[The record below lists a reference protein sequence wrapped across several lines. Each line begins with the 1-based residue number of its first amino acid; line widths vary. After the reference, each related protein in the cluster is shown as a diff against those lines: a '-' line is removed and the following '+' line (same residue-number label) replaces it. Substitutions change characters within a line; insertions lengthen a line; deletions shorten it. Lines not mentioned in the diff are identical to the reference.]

1 MSLSRP
7 LLLLAFSVF
16 VLQVSDQPNKLIE
29 HPEQFGG
36 AWETT
41 TVSGIDG
48 IFIQIQADTHQ
59 APLRSGQSVDIWLYH
74 RERGEQTGGW
84 ANVVTYDSNAASGAV
99 ASNHSDTF
107 FDGTRLHIGFAGHGD
122 QKPVDLPF
130 DLDVTYSPSSQQ
142 WTGIWTRSDE
152 SRSVTLERPKPSGGV
167 SPTVY
172 VGDWMLDAPESP
184 TRGPADSIHIRQSS
198 DGALSA
204 WFDSARKLGDDVDSE
219 EIAAGQLLRVLSASD
234 AELLLETNHAT
245 GTNNRYCAAISSD
258 HRHLIGDW
266 MWGGDASTR
275 VHGNFY
281 RSP

>member
-152 SRSVTLERPKPSGGV
+152 SRSVTLERPKPSGGFHRPCTSETGCSTRLNRRLAV
-167 SPTVY
+167 LLTQSTSDNRVMALFRRGSILPANSVMT
-172 VGDWMLDAPESP
+172 L
-184 TRGPADSIHIRQSS
+184 TRGNRCWTVAPRAFCIR
-198 DGALSA
+198 
-204 WFDSARKLGDDVDSE
+204 R
-219 EIAAGQLLRVLSASD
+219 
-234 AELLLETNHAT
+234 
-245 GTNNRYCAAISSD
+245 
-258 HRHLIGDW
+258 
-266 MWGGDASTR
+266 
-275 VHGNFY
+275 
-281 RSP
+281 